1 MLYGEKV
8 ILRAPKREDLQRRFE
23 FDNDVAFHT
32 LLSED
37 PWEPRPLARLEAE
50 FEERIQKEDPD
61 ITRFAIEADGKYIG
75 HCVLYDFQHMSRRCS
90 LGIGI
95 GDPEYQGKGYGR
107 DALRVLLKYAF
118 RLRNLR
124 KVSLTVSG
132 NNERAIRSYRAC
144 GFVEEGR
151 LRQHDWADGQ
161 YIDVVCMSILREEWE
176 AQYAQQEKEPVV

>member
-1 MLYGEKV
+1 MLRGEKV
-8 ILRAPKREDLQRRFE
+8 ILRAITREDIARRFE

-32 LLSED
+32 LLSSD

-50 FEERIQKEDPD
+50 FEERVRQEDGE
-61 ITRFAIEADGKYIG
+61 IIRFAIEADGQYIG
-75 HCVLYDFQHMSRRCS
+75 HCLLYEFNQMARRCA

-95 GDPEYQGKGYGR
+95 GDPAYQGRGYGR
-107 DALRVLLKYAF
+107 DALRVLLDYAF

-132 NNERAIRSYRAC
+132 DNERAIRSYRAC

-151 LRQHDWADGQ
+151 LRQHDWSAGQ
-161 YIDVVCMSILREEWE
+161 YIDVICMSILRDEWE
-176 AQYAQQEKEPVV
+176 AQRQPQEAGKE

>member
-1 MLYGEKV
+1 MLHGEKV
-8 ILRAPKREDLQRRFE
+8 ILRAVKREDIQRRFE
-23 FDNDVAFHT
+23 FGNNVAFHT

-37 PWEPRPLARLEAE
+37 PWEPRPLAQLEAE
-50 FEERIQKEDPD
+50 FEEWARKEDSET
-61 ITRFAIEADGKYIG
+61 TRFAIEADGNYIG
-75 HCVLYDFQHMSRRCS
+75 HCLLYDFQHMARRCS

-107 DALRVLLKYAF
+107 DALRVLLNYAF

-161 YIDVVCMSILREEWE
+161 YIDVICMSILREEWE
-176 AQYAQQEKEPVV
+176 AQQTQQGGG

>member
-1 MLYGEKV
+1 MLHGEKV
-8 ILRAPKREDLQRRFE
+8 ILRAVKREDLQRHFE
-23 FDNDVAFHT
+23 FSNDVAFHT
-32 LLSED
+32 LQSED

-50 FEERIQKEDPD
+50 FEERVHKEDSE
-61 ITRFAIEADGKYIG
+61 IIRFAIEADDNYIG
-75 HCVLYDFQHMSRRCS
+75 HCLLYDFQHMSRRCS

-107 DALRVLLKYAF
+107 DALRVLLNYAF

-124 KVSLTVSG
+124 KVALTVSG

-161 YIDVVCMSILREEWE
+161 YIDVICMSILREEWE
-176 AQYAQQEKEPVV
+176 AQQPQQGG